1 MKAERTTKSMRKKE
15 IRSMEKLYDVTFT
28 QCYRARSGKVI
39 TTVVKEVV
47 ATKYAVYS
55 YIGRMLVDYPETI
68 RVKEANRVIYTT
80 CYEGAVEWK
89 MMSIKAH
96 RLSKNSEG
104 KEVKKI
110 GYRVYKELTDNE
122 GNVVYKTPSMRTGNF
137 ATARAHARVWSNGVM
152 PMGVYE
158 VYSDGTEKRI
168 YAY

>member
-1 MKAERTTKSMRKKE
+1 MKAERTTKKYEEKE
-15 IRSMEKLYDVTFT
+15 VRNVEKLYDVTFT
-28 QCYRARSGKVI
+28 QSYRACSGKVI
-39 TTVVKEVV
+39 TTIIKEIV

-55 YIGRMLVDYPETI
+55 YIGRMFVDYPETT
-68 RVKEANRVIYTT
+68 RVKEDNRVIFTT

-89 MMSIKAH
+89 MMSVKAH

-110 GYRVYKELTDNE
+110 GYKVYQELTDNE
-122 GNVVYKTPSMRTGNF
+122 GNVVCKTPSMRTDNF
-137 ATARAHARVWSNGVM
+137 ATARTHARVWSNGVM

-168 YAY
+168 CAY